1 MIRKKFVLNSVY
13 ITDTPF
19 GKGVFASKAFQQGE
33 LVIETLGELVPER
46 NIYTIQVDWDL
57 HLEPSLPAK
66 YLNHSCEPN
75 LGVKINAHG
84 LPDFYAMRAIQA
96 KEHLT
101 FDYAMTEYTL
111 AERNLPESEWIV
123 CECGAD
129 NCRGR
134 LGSYYDLPADVQAN
148 YAGYI
153 ASYLLTAPI
162 LSEEAS

>member
-1 MIRKKFVLNSVY
+1 MRKKFVLNSVY
-13 ITDTPF
+13 ITDTRF
-19 GKGVFASKAFQQGE
+19 GKGVFASKAFKQGE
-33 LVIETLGELVPER
+33 RVIETLGEIVSEQ

-57 HLEPSLPAK
+57 HIEPTLPAK
-66 YLNHSCEPN
+66 YLNHSCDPN
-75 LGVKINAHG
+75 LGVKINADG
-84 LPDFYAMRAIQA
+84 LPDYYAIRDIHP

-111 AERNLPESEWIV
+111 AEHDLPESEWIV

-129 NCRGR
+129 NCRGH
-134 LGSYYDLPADVQAN
+134 LGSYHDLPADIQAK

-153 ASYLLTAPI
+153 ASYLLTDPA